1 MQKLF
6 TCIHARLGSV
16 PSAVAPC
23 CLRMARDGE
32 GAGRSSSVFVE
43 KDGLHAWDFVGGDGY
58 YQANVW
64 LYLYISSRFSRVVMA
79 RV

>member
-1 MQKLF
+1 M
-6 TCIHARLGSV
+6 
-16 PSAVAPC
+16 
-23 CLRMARDGE
+23 
-32 GAGRSSSVFVE
+32 FVE